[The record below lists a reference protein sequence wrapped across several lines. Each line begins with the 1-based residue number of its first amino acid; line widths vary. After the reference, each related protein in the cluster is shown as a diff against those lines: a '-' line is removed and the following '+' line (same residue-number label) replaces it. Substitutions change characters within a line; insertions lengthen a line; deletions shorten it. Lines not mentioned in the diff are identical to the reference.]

1 MAIFIRP
8 TFTDILNSIQ
18 ADFTSRLPGTDST
31 LRRSVIN
38 VVSYVLAGVAFGLYG
53 FISWISLQ
61 IFPDTAESEYLSR
74 WGAIWNVNR
83 TGATTSRGS
92 GGATGS
98 VNGTLIPDGSELQR
112 SDGVLFKTVGDVTL
126 SILTATL
133 SIVAEVAGADG
144 NTNANAPLTFVSPIV
159 GIDSTVTVDS
169 NGLTGGADI
178 ESDSPY
184 EQRLLQ
190 RIQKPPQGGDADDYV
205 EWALS
210 VAGVTRAWVYPKELG
225 IGTVSVRFMMDN
237 TYTDGI
243 PHAGDVTTVQNYI
256 DAVRPTT
263 ADVTVVAP
271 VASVLN
277 FNIHLTVDDTADIR
291 ASIQANL
298 EDMIKRDAVPAG
310 TVYLSRIN
318 EAISLATGEY
328 DHVLNSPNANI
339 THTTGY
345 IATMGTITWS

>member
-18 ADFTSRLPGTDST
+18 ADFNSRLPGTDST

-38 VVSYVLAGVAFGLYG
+38 VISYVLAGVAFGLYG

-74 WGAIWNVNR
+74 WGAIWNVSR
-83 TGATTSRGS
+83 TGATQANGS
-92 GGATGS
+92 GVATGS
-98 VNGTLIPDGSELQR
+98 VNGTVIPDSTELQR
-112 SDGVLFKTVGDVTL
+112 SDGVLFKTVGDVAL
-126 SILTATL
+126 STLTATL
-133 SIVAEVAGADG
+133 SIIAEVAGSDG

-178 ESDSPY
+178 QSDPPY

-205 EWALS
+205 EWGLS
-210 VAGVTRAWVYPKELG
+210 VAGVTRAWCYPKELG

-243 PHAGDVTTVQNYI
+243 PQAGDVTTVQNYI
-256 DAVRPTT
+256 NTVRPTT
-263 ADVTVVAP
+263 SDVTVVAP

-277 FNIHLTVDDTADIR
+277 FTIHLNVDDTADIR

-298 EDMIKRDAVPAG
+298 EDMIKRDAIPAG
-310 TVYLSRIN
+310 TIYLSRIN

-328 DHVLNSPNANI
+328 DHVLTSPNADV
-339 THTTGY
+339 THTTGH